1 MSEVKSS
8 ETLPTRIMIVDDHPL
23 VRDGLKVLLM
33 TAPDMTLVAEAGNG
47 EDALRLCESTAV
59 DIVLMDLKMPGMGGA
74 QATRA
79 IREKHPQVKVIV
91 LTSFAEKAL
100 VQEAMQA
107 GASSYILKNSSS
119 EELAVAIRNS
129 LTGQTTIS
137 PAAMRSLVQTETKSA
152 HPAGDDLT
160 AREREVLTLLAEGLS
175 NDQIGRRLV
184 IQSTTVNFHVR
195 NILSKLDVSNRTEAV
210 AVAVQ
215 QGLIG

>member
-1 MSEVKSS
+1 MSEARSGQPIRV
-8 ETLPTRIMIVDDHPL
+8 MIVDDHPL

-47 EDALRLCESTAV
+47 VDALRLCESTAV
-59 DIVLMDLKMPGMGGA
+59 DIVLMDLKMPGMGGV

-79 IREKHPQVKVIV
+79 IRENHPQVKVIV

-107 GASSYILKNSSS
+107 GATSYILKNSSS
-119 EELAVAIRNS
+119 EELAAAIRS
-129 LTGQTTIS
+129 AQAGQTTIS
-137 PAAMRSLVQTETKSA
+137 SAAVLSLVQTETKS
-152 HPAGDDLT
+152 PQPSGDDLT
-160 AREREVLTLLAEGLS
+160 SREREVLTLLAEGLS

-184 IQSTTVNFHVR
+184 IQPTTVNFHVG
-195 NILSKLDVSNRTEAV
+195 NILSKLEVSNRTEAV

-215 QGLIG
+215 RGLIG